1 MTSNSEVKI
10 VELSNGVFARLHN
23 NLTNAGIIVG
33 DDSVIVIDSLRVPSF
48 ARDLIKDVKH
58 ITNKPISHVID
69 THSHWDH
76 SWGNQEFPSAA
87 IIGHDNCLKEMIDPK
102 WNEQWRSKVVSS
114 NESWSEEAKTVTI
127 TPPNIT
133 FSNSMYM
140 EFGLHKIRIK
150 FLGKAHTS
158 GDIFIYLPDAKVLF
172 TGDVAQN
179 QGIPFFGDSYQN
191 EWIQTSESMADI
203 SINAFMSGHGPIGAQ
218 KDLSDA
224 KDFIQALI
232 KNIMNSKSNGL
243 GKDQTASIATN
254 ELKPRFGHWR
264 KFEILSDGISD
275 IYDRLID

>member
-1 MTSNSEVKI
+1 MTSTAEVKI

-33 DDSVIVIDSLRVPSF
+33 DDSVIIVDSLRVPSF

-76 SWGNQEFPSAA
+76 SWGNQEFPTAT
-87 IIGHDNCLKEMIDPK
+87 IIGHDNCLKEMIDSN
-102 WNEQWRSKVVSS
+102 WNEQWRSKVISS
-114 NESWSEEAKTVTI
+114 NESWSEEAKTVSI
-127 TPPNIT
+127 TPPNLT
-133 FSNSMYM
+133 FSDSMNM
-140 EFGLHKIRIK
+140 EFGSHKIHIK

-158 GDIFIYLPDAKVLF
+158 GDIFIYLPDDQVLF

-179 QGIPFFGDSYQN
+179 QGIPFFGDSYPN
-191 EWIQTSESMADI
+191 DWIQTSESMANI
-203 SINAFMSGHGPIGAQ
+203 SVNSFMAGHGPIGSQ

-232 KNIMNSKSNGL
+232 QDIKSSKNDGID
-243 GKDQTASIATN
+243 KDQTASIVTN
-254 ELKPRFGHWR
+254 NLKSRFGHWR
-264 KFEILSDGISD
+264 KFELLPDGIAD
-275 IYDRLID
+275 IYDRLVN